1 MTNPLEITDLVYKK
15 NQKKIITDL
24 DLTLKPGKIVALL
37 GENGAGKTTLMR
49 IISGVAKN
57 YRGSVKVAG
66 FTKEADRKGH
76 LSFTDGL
83 TGFTNS
89 TKISDISKFYQ
100 ILYQDFNLKQFE
112 QLRDFMNLKPDL
124 RLSELSKGMKEKLVI
139 ALTFSRRADLYLL
152 DEPFSGIDAMARKK
166 IIKSIILWKQE
177 KSTILISDHFV
188 NEIAAVLDEVV
199 IIKNKTV
206 CMQKSTEA
214 IRADNQSVGE
224 FYESFYQREEEE

>member
-1 MTNPLEITDLVYKK
+1 MGNPLEITDLVYKK

-24 DLTLKPGKIVALL
+24 NLTLKPGKIVALL

-57 YRGSVKVAG
+57 YRGMVKVSG
-66 FTKEADRKGH
+66 FAKEAERKEH

-83 TGFTNS
+83 TGFSNS
-89 TKISDISKFYQ
+89 VKINEIVKFYQ
-100 ILYQDFNLKQFE
+100 ILYHDFSLKQFE
-112 QLRDFMNLKPDL
+112 QLRKFMNLDSDM
-124 RLSELSKGMKEKLVI
+124 RLSEMSKGMKEKLVI
-139 ALTFSRRADLYLL
+139 ALTFSRKTDLYLL

-177 KSTILISDHFV
+177 KSTILVSDHFV

-206 CMQKSTEA
+206 CMHKSTEA
-214 IRADNQSVGE
+214 IRADNQSVEE
-224 FYESFYQREEEE
+224 FYESFYQREEDE

>member
-1 MTNPLEITDLVYKK
+1 MGNPLEITDLVYKK

-24 DLTLKPGKIVALL
+24 NLTLKPEKIVALL

-57 YRGSVKVAG
+57 YRGTVKVAG
-66 FTKEADRKGH
+66 FAKEADRKAH

-83 TGFTNS
+83 TGFSNS
-89 TKISDISKFYQ
+89 TKINDIVKFYQ
-100 ILYQDFNLKQFE
+100 ILYHDFSLKQFE
-112 QLRDFMNLKPDL
+112 QLRKFMNLDSDM
-124 RLSELSKGMKEKLVI
+124 RLSEMSKGMKEKLVI
-139 ALTFSRRADLYLL
+139 ALTFSRKTDLYLL

-177 KSTILISDHFV
+177 KSTILVSDHFV

-206 CMQKSTEA
+206 CMHKSTEA
-214 IRADNQSVGE
+214 IRADNQSVEE
-224 FYESFYQREEEE
+224 FYESFYQREEDE